1 MRQNVFILK
10 VFNLINNQ
18 QLIIANAKNINT
30 GSYITNS
37 TSFKVS
43 WICRVDVGKET
54 SNKTRGFEPGQ
65 DTFNEL
71 FRILVKMRPLYKLRH
86 FSW

>member
-10 VFNLINNQ
+10 VFTLINNQ

-37 TSFKVS
+37 TSS
-43 WICRVDVGKET
+43 VGKET

-65 DTFNEL
+65 G
-71 FRILVKMRPLYKLRH
+71 RILLMNFFVY
-86 FSW
+86 